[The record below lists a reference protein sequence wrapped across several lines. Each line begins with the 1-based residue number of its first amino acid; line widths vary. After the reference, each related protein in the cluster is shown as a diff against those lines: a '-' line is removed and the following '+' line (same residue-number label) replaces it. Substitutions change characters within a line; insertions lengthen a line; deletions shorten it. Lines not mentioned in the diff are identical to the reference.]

1 MSHNF
6 FFIDGSNVLLP
17 NWIEL
22 GDLDV
27 FQAILERMNQ
37 VPNMNALVIIAIILA
52 RCSDKYLDKYLDL
65 LPSDCLKNKELANFH
80 FKLFIE
86 REDES
91 SLSDVINKVKNLH
104 DNTPHKVEK
113 ILEDSLDPISSSSP

>member
-1 MSHNF
+1 MSHKF

-37 VPNMNALVIIAIILA
+37 VPNMNALVTIAIILA

-86 REDES
+86 REDDS
-91 SLSDVINKVKNLH
+91 SLSDVIDKVKNLH
-104 DNTPHKVEK
+104 DNTSHKVEK
-113 ILEDSLDPISSSSP
+113 I